1 LADELDIVANQTW
14 HAMDRGS
21 AKQKSISGDDRLT
34 VAKTLFPL
42 APGVENG
49 DRT

>member
-1 LADELDIVANQTW
+1 LADELDIAANQTW
-14 HAMDRGS
+14 RAMDRGG
-21 AKQKSISGDDRLT
+21 AKQKSISGDNRLT
-34 VAKTLFPL
+34 VAKTLPPL